1 MNCSS
6 AGLDIV
12 AKMVLQG
19 SSLSSCFCSR
29 LVILGCLLCSLTFSS
44 SSDESALLSDSVGS
58 LVVFSTSRLRCGL
71 VRYARWE
78 LWCFGPKPMGSDPS
92 LCLDTLT
99 MLLSSSSINV
109 AIASKWRFCAVA
121 VVVALLCILVLSEV
135 VPRKKRLPLLPMPF
149 AFAFQQNVGA
159 GVRRRLVVSQEH
171 GANGGLSVLVSVL
184 PTLQV
189 DVVIQSAR
197 DGVHPWRFRLWP
209 YCLRWSGL
217 VP

>member
-1 MNCSS
+1 MAWGHDSAFGLQLTTAPVLVSVGCRDLRHLFLSCGSSSTCCVCLSSRGLDGLPFHPGVIGLMNCSS

-121 VVVALLCILVLSEV
+121 VVVGS
-135 VPRKKRLPLLPMPF
+135 
-149 AFAFQQNVGA
+149 
-159 GVRRRLVVSQEH
+159 
-171 GANGGLSVLVSVL
+171 SVYSCTV
-184 PTLQV
+184 
-189 DVVIQSAR
+189 
-197 DGVHPWRFRLWP
+197 
-209 YCLRWSGL
+209 
-217 VP
+217 